1 MESKWKIQELTSLPD
16 ITSYEGIK
24 AGINQNKILIQ
35 SILYIVMMM
44 QLLIVLFK
52 EETIGDD
59 EIDFLEEMNIN
70 ND

>member
-1 MESKWKIQELTSLPD
+1 M
-16 ITSYEGIK
+16 
-24 AGINQNKILIQ
+24 ILIQ
-35 SILYIVMMM
+35 SMLYIVMMM

-59 EIDFLEEMNIN
+59 EIDFLEEMNIH

>member
-1 MESKWKIQELTSLPD
+1 ME
-16 ITSYEGIK
+16 
-24 AGINQNKILIQ
+24 
-35 SILYIVMMM
+35 IVMMM

-70 ND
+70 NDQIKNIIEEATTSTN

>member
-1 MESKWKIQELTSLPD
+1 M
-16 ITSYEGIK
+16 
-24 AGINQNKILIQ
+24 ILIQ
-35 SILYIVMMM
+35 SMHIILILMEIVMMM

-70 ND
+70 NDQIKNIIEEATTSTN